1 MLRSARDS
9 GSLDGNCYNSSDW
22 LPPCNMVL
30 SYKLYIRKLI
40 FFVCFLTSISS
51 LSSVKKW
58 KCKPMSKMVE
68 DRFSLIRVLANIS
81 HFSPNVNRHGEA
93 GMLFSPLLSFLT
105 FFEKATLM
113 RSPSLHMDLQ
123 EPCLL
128 LGLIF
133 DLAIDAHNWKAVSEV
148 QKEPINKTV
157 PFQDTLVQIYRHT
170 QIYVHKHI

>member
-1 MLRSARDS
+1 
-9 GSLDGNCYNSSDW
+9 
-22 LPPCNMVL
+22 
-30 SYKLYIRKLI
+30 
-40 FFVCFLTSISS
+40 
-51 LSSVKKW
+51 
-58 KCKPMSKMVE
+58 MSKMVE

-93 GMLFSPLLSFLT
+93 GMLFFPLLSFLT

-170 QIYVHKHI
+170 QIYVHKHIRHT